1 MHAAAEPSL
10 QMWLTLLLTGA
21 AVVAY
26 AWERLPIELSSI
38 GILGALLL
46 VFDLLPPAGA
56 AALKPEQL
64 LTGFGNP
71 ALIAVAALLVIG
83 EAMVNTRALEPVARW
98 LVAVSRGRFHWA
110 LLLSL
115 TGAAVSSAFL
125 NNTPVVVIF
134 IPILHAIAAHYGR
147 SASVVMLPLNFAVI
161 LGGMTTLIGSSTNLL
176 VSGAL
181 VELGRGALRLFDP
194 SVPGLVLAVLGG
206 AYAILVLPRW
216 LPEREVPDP
225 AAGAAGRQFLTE
237 VDIGP
242 GSALIGQTLGD
253 PALPGLPKA
262 RVRLVRRGERVVL
275 PPFGDLRIEAGD
287 VLLIGATRAAL
298 TDLLAKDAAPLRGTS
313 GASDN
318 GGAGRFG
325 PSDLIL
331 AEAMVK
337 PTSRMVGQT
346 LDLTNFAARS
356 GCTVLAVQRRA
367 RILRSRLAELPLEP
381 GDVLLLLERAD
392 AMERLRTDPDVVLM
406 EWSAS
411 QVPLI
416 GRAPL
421 ALAILAAVVLPA
433 AFELV
438 PIMITAVIGAF
449 ALIVTGCLNFRQA
462 LRAIDSRIILMIA
475 TALALGKALE
485 ATGGAA
491 YLAGGVLTLLAGAS
505 AGTVISVFFLLVALM
520 TNVLSNNAC
529 GVLFTPIAVQLA
541 SQLGVDVVPFAL
553 AVIFGANC
561 SFATPIGYQTNL
573 LIMTPGHY
581 RFFDFVVAGLPLV
594 ILVWLGFS
602 LFVPWYYGL

>member
-1 MHAAAEPSL
+1 MDPATEPSL
-10 QMWLTLLLTGA
+10 QMWLTLLLTGGA
-21 AVVAY
+21 IVAY

-38 GILGALLL
+38 AILGALLL
-46 VFDLLPPAGA
+46 IFQLMPGSGA
-56 AALKPEQL
+56 AALRPEQL

-71 ALIAVAALLVIG
+71 ALVAVAALLVVG
-83 EAMVNTRALEPVARW
+83 EAMVNTRALEPIARR
-98 LVAVSRGRFHWA
+98 LVVVSRGRFHWA

-181 VELGRGALRLFDP
+181 IELGRDPLGLFDP
-194 SVPGLVLAVLGG
+194 TVPGLVLALVGG

-216 LPEREVPDP
+216 LPEREVPD
-225 AAGAAGRQFLTE
+225 ASAGAAGRQFLTE

-242 GSALIGQTLGD
+242 DSALIGAFLRD
-253 PALPGLPKA
+253 PVVPGLPKA
-262 RVRLVRRGERVVL
+262 RVRLVWRGERAFL

-298 TDLLAKDAAPLRGTS
+298 ADLLAKDTGSLRGTS
-313 GASDN
+313 AATNN
-318 GGAGRFG
+318 GGASRFG

-367 RILRSRLAELPLEP
+367 RILRSRLAELLLEP

-392 AMERLRTDPDVVLM
+392 AMERLRADPDVVLM

-411 QVPLI
+411 EVPLVS
-416 GRAPL
+416 RAPV

-438 PIMITAVIGAF
+438 PIVITALLGVL
-449 ALIVTGCLNFRQA
+449 ALVATGCLNFRQA
-462 LRAIDSRIILMIA
+462 ARAIDSRIILMIA

-491 YLAGGVLTLLAGAS
+491 FFAHGVLHLLAGAS
-505 AGTVISVFFLLVALM
+505 SWTVISVFFLLVAIM

-541 SQLGVDVVPFAL
+541 AQLGVSVMPFAL

-581 RFFDFVVAGLPLV
+581 RFADFMVAGLPLV
-594 ILVWLGFS
+594 ILIWLTFS
-602 LFVPWYYGL
+602 LFVPWYYGV